1 MLDAG
6 ANVLR
11 LDPLDH
17 GGREPAGQIRVLG
30 EVLEVAPAQRRALDV
45 DSWTQHHGNI
55 LCACLRS
62 QRGTRLSDQVGIPA
76 RTERRRRG
84 ETRRGQ
90 PGAGELA
97 GLLAETVRPVGQR
110 DRLDTGLGD
119 PRGTP
124 VVPAQA
130 EPGLLGGTELVNPC
144 DLRYAGH
151 TRRNS
156 STCQGIGPAS
166 GTSRMNS

>member
-1 MLDAG
+1 MTD
-6 ANVLR
+6 
-11 LDPLDH
+11 D
-17 GGREPAGQIRVLG
+17 
-30 EVLEVAPAQRRALDV
+30 EVIEKFLNNAKSIISQKQAAELIATVRNLETVDDV
-45 DSWTQHHGNI
+45 KK
-55 LCACLRS
+55 
-62 QRGTRLSDQVGIPA
+62 
-76 RTERRRRG
+76 
-84 ETRRGQ
+84 
-90 PGAGELA
+90 LA

-124 VVPAQA
+124 VAPAQA
-130 EPGLLGGTELVNPC
+130 ERGLLGGTELVNLC